1 MAVQSPYQS
10 YGGEQITGHGSPAHI
25 QIVAVG
31 VGTRFAVT
39 TNQDVVVARLGEGND
54 RRLVGLQRVL
64 VAGVVVEAV
73 GNVAVA
79 DEDLVGSVVVGRD
92 GNTASFGMLA
102 VAPTRQGAG
111 TGRRVLQD
119 VEDWVSIH
127 WKSRRMRMKVI
138 AQRAE
143 LIAWYERRGYRLTGE
158 SEPFY
163 YGDERFGLPKRPDLK
178 FAVMEKDL
186 SGTRTG

>member
-1 MAVQSPYQS
+1 MPLLIATTAD
-10 YGGEQITGHGSPAHI
+10 IAD
-25 QIVAVG
+25 IVALVESAFRG
-31 VGTRFAVT
+31 DASRAGWT
-39 TNQDVVVARLGEGND
+39 TEADFLDG
-54 RRLVGLQRVL
+54 RRTGPDEIEVIIADPKQRVL
-64 VAGVVVEAV
+64 LERDDAA
-73 GNVAVA
+73 ALSA
-79 DEDLVGSVVVGRD
+79 SVVVSRD
-92 GNTASFGMLA
+92 GDTASFGMLA

-111 TGRRVLQD
+111 TGRRVLHD
-119 VEDWVSIH
+119 VEHWVTVH

-163 YGDERFGLPKRPDLK
+163 YGDERFGLPRRPDLK

-186 SGTRTG
+186 SGIGTG